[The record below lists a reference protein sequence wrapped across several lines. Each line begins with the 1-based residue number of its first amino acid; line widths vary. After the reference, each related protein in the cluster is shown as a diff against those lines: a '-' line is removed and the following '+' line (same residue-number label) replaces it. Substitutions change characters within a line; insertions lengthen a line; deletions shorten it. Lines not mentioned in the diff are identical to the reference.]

1 MNPTVPFFAKLKKLA
16 VNLESETVQLQ
27 HDFAHRNNDDD
38 DDDSETTAR
47 AMRTYHQMNCEVGNL
62 KGQIQ
67 GQIAQLKAR
76 ENDVDSFIK
85 ASRVMQQKVT
95 KDIQAFKG
103 HWEKYGY
110 QAPRDTQRAS
120 KANGQQ
126 SEAAGEESEANEA
139 GEEAEEEEDEESQEE
154 AGGSPSSSP
163 QTAKPPDFTDVMRTP
178 QLSDFGLSE
187 MQLKKMFAGCSE
199 VPPMPEMSL
208 PHPSLYEPAPP
219 MPFTPKC
226 ALRMDDEDLQTP
238 QLSDF
243 GITEHTMCLINDFT
257 MDLFKKNVEKPQR
270 PSQDLPE
277 PPVNALT
284 ESLNTQAHNLESPE
298 PPVFCTP
305 GLKILKKTNVH
316 CSSNDPPESPR
327 RLGNLPTTPE
337 IPAFLTPYMNC
348 LVSSKK
354 SAQQPGNSEE
364 DSHFFESSRN
374 GAIGSKCP
382 WEYNVPEI
390 SSMGAEEMEMPEMP
404 NLESI
409 LGNSLQKRSE
419 KMLMKTFNIKKEN
432 KEPTVNSLDLDG
444 PTQNFSFGTPRI
456 RMDYEEPITPEMPDL
471 SSETQD
477 ICKLVSQAQLKNPTI
492 AVEHPKIRG
501 KNDKNRLPAV
511 SESEFQSLPKYL
523 RQMTLHN
530 LNQVVEHINTFTAE
544 SEGEH
549 TEFQMEEL
557 LRICRVGT
565 KTPIFILCLT
575 ELKRLKHIG
584 GSRNTSV
591 YKLWTQN

>member
-16 VNLESETVQLQ
+16 VNLESETVKLQ
-27 HDFAHRNNDDD
+27 HDFEHRNNDDD

-47 AMRTYHQMNCEVGNL
+47 AMRTYHQMNSEVGNL

-95 KDIQAFKG
+95 KDIQALKG
-103 HWEKYGY
+103 HWEKYE
-110 QAPRDTQRAS
+110 
-120 KANGQQ
+120 ANGQQ
-126 SEAAGEESEANEA
+126 SEAAGEESEDNEA
-139 GEEAEEEEDEESQEE
+139 GEEEEESQEE

-163 QTAKPPDFTDVMRTP
+163 QTAKPPAFTDVMRTP

-199 VPPMPEMSL
+199 VPPMPELSL

-226 ALRMDDEDLQTP
+226 ALRMDDEDMQTP

-243 GITEHTMCLINDFT
+243 GITEHTM
-257 MDLFKKNVEKPQR
+257 
-270 PSQDLPE
+270 S
-277 PPVNALT
+277 
-284 ESLNTQAHNLESPE
+284 HNLESPE
-298 PPVFCTP
+298 PPVFCTQ

-337 IPAFLTPYMNC
+337 VPAFLTPYMNC

-390 SSMGAEEMEMPEMP
+390 SSMGAEDMEMPEMP

-432 KEPTVNSLDLDG
+432 KEPTVNSLDLDD

-492 AVEHPKIRG
+492 ADHPNIRG

-557 LRICRVGT
+557 LRICTVGT

>member
-85 ASRVMQQKVT
+85 ASRVMQQKMT

-126 SEAAGEESEANEA
+126 SEAADEESEDNE
-139 GEEAEEEEDEESQEE
+139 
-154 AGGSPSSSP
+154 
-163 QTAKPPDFTDVMRTP
+163 TAKPLDFTDVMRTP

-270 PSQDLPE
+270 AQDPQE
-277 PPVNALT
+277 DKR
-284 ESLNTQAHNLESPE
+284 SLLLER
-298 PPVFCTP
+298 
-305 GLKILKKTNVH
+305 
-316 CSSNDPPESPR
+316 SPR
-327 RLGNLPTTPE
+327 IPPSPWKPAYYPRD
-337 IPAFLTPYMNC
+337 PAFLTPYMNC

-364 DSHFFESSRN
+364 DSHFESSRN

>member
-1 MNPTVPFFAKLKKLA
+1 MNPTVPFFAKLKKL
-16 VNLESETVQLQ
+16 VVTLESETVQLQ
-27 HDFAHRNNDDD
+27 HDFEHRNNDDD

-95 KDIQAFKG
+95 KDIQALKG

-120 KANGQQ
+120 KAYGQQ
-126 SEAAGEESEANEA
+126 SEAAGEESEDNEA
-139 GEEAEEEEDEESQEE
+139 GEEEGECQEE
-154 AGGSPSSSP
+154 AEGSPFSSP
-163 QTAKPPDFTDVMRTP
+163 QTAKPLTFTDVMRTP

-187 MQLKKMFAGCSE
+187 MQLKKTFAGCSE

-208 PHPSLYEPAPP
+208 SHPSLYEPAPP
-219 MPFTPKC
+219 PPMSFTPKC
-226 ALRMDDEDLQTP
+226 ALRMDDEDLRTP

-243 GITEHTMCLINDFT
+243 GIAEHTMCLNNDFT
-257 MDLFKKNVEKPQR
+257 MDLFKKKVEKPQR
-270 PSQDLPE
+270 PSQDRPE
-277 PPVNALT
+277 PPVNALM

-305 GLKILKKTNVH
+305 GLKIRKTNVH
-316 CSSNDPPESPR
+316 CSSNDPPESPC

-337 IPAFLTPYMNC
+337 VPAFLTPYMNC

-354 SAQQPGNSEE
+354 SARRLGNSEE
-364 DSHFFESSRN
+364 DSHFRT
-374 GAIGSKCP
+374 GAIGSKRP
-382 WEYNVPEI
+382 WEYDVPKI
-390 SSMGAEEMEMPEMP
+390 SIMGAEDMDMEMPEMP

-419 KMLMKTFNIKKEN
+419 KMLRKTFNIKKEN

-444 PTQNFSFGTPRI
+444 PTQNFSFGTPSI
-456 RMDYEEPITPEMPDL
+456 RMDYEEPTTPEMPDL
-471 SSETQD
+471 SSVTQD

-492 AVEHPKIRG
+492 AVVRPNIRG
-501 KNDKNRLPAV
+501 KNDKNRLSAV

-549 TEFQMEEL
+549 TELQMEEL
-557 LRICRVGT
+557 CRICAVGT
-565 KTPIFILCLT
+565 KTPVFILCLT
-575 ELKRLKHIG
+575 ELKRLEHIG
-584 GSRNTSV
+584 GARNTSV
-591 YKLWTQN
+591 YKLCTQN